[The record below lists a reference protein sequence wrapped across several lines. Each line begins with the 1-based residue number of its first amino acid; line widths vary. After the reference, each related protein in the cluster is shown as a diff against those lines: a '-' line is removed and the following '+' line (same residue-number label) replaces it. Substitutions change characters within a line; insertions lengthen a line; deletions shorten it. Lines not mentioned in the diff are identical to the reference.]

1 MITYIH
7 SKLSKL
13 LPEKALMFIVEL
25 YYSSMRVLLYCLRIK
40 YIPNLII
47 KFFESFGIKVVQFEN
62 IGDYAKDQP
71 NHVTNISRT
80 TKHLYY
86 SPACF
91 DYLHFN
97 TSMIK
102 SEKESLHYTAL
113 LKQAT
118 VIGGSNLILTNNGK
132 ALFDL
137 KYHNTEHKYRYTDG
151 AILSDNDDYCL
162 VKATNSNH
170 SFDQAIFMAG
180 NFSFSYYHLLYEILV
195 KFQHIE
201 NLALDKNIPLLVD
214 KINMDIPQYRELFTM
229 LNKNERPLL
238 PIEKGQSYSVKQLY
252 YISCP
257 NIIPPNFWAIK
268 NIKAE
273 DNLFDLASLTYIRSK
288 LLTFST
294 PTQFPKRIFLSRRK
308 ASERRPFNETDVS
321 NLFKK
326 YGFITVFPEDYSIA
340 EQISMFNNADFIAG
354 GTGGAFTNLLFCKAG
369 CNVFCF
375 TNYALDLSIFSTVA
389 KHVNANL
396 LYIADESKDI
406 STIKNIHES
415 FHIDLDRLDDI
426 VRHWI
431 T

>member
-238 PIEKGQSYSVKQLY
+238 PIEKGQSYSVK
-252 YISCP
+252 
-257 NIIPPNFWAIK
+257 
-268 NIKAE
+268 
-273 DNLFDLASLTYIRSK
+273 
-288 LLTFST
+288 
-294 PTQFPKRIFLSRRK
+294 
-308 ASERRPFNETDVS
+308 
-321 NLFKK
+321 
-326 YGFITVFPEDYSIA
+326 
-340 EQISMFNNADFIAG
+340 
-354 GTGGAFTNLLFCKAG
+354 
-369 CNVFCF
+369 
-375 TNYALDLSIFSTVA
+375 
-389 KHVNANL
+389 
-396 LYIADESKDI
+396 
-406 STIKNIHES
+406 
-415 FHIDLDRLDDI
+415 
-426 VRHWI
+426 
-431 T
+431 